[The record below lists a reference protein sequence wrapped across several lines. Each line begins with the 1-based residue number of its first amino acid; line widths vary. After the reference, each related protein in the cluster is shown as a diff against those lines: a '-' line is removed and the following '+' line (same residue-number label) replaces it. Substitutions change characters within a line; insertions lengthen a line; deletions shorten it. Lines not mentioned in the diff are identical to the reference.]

1 MQQNHSP
8 IVDKAMMLLGV
19 VGSRRS
25 GISMAGLVEHL
36 GVPRSTV
43 YRILNS
49 LLAHRFVVRKDGGLF
64 ALGPRIHELAGTSP
78 PNRDWSWLVRLA
90 APILQQLAADLGEA
104 VKLGVVEGDGVVTIH
119 AVSSE
124 AEHGLAVRIGHRTPL
139 HIGGTGK
146 VVLAFMPEDEA
157 EQVLAGHLMAYTSA
171 SITNPKA
178 LRSTLKTIRERGYA
192 EDFGEMTQSIRSF
205 AAPIFDG
212 GDGVLGAVSV
222 PFLGEVEPERAE
234 AIRDA
239 VLAAGTRI
247 NAAIRGQG

>member
-1 MQQNHSP
+1 M
-8 IVDKAMMLLGV
+8 ILLGA

-49 LLAHRFVVRKDGGLF
+49 LLAHRFIVRKEGGLF
-64 ALGPRIHELAGTSP
+64 ALGPRIHELAGNSP
-78 PNRDWSWLVRLA
+78 PNRDWTWLVRLA
-90 APILQQLAADLGEA
+90 APIIQQIAADLGEA
-104 VKLGVVEGDGVVTIH
+104 VKLGVLDGDGVVTIH

-146 VVLAFMPEDEA
+146 VVLAFMPEEEVDKL
-157 EQVLAGHLMAYTSA
+157 LAGHLMAYTPA

-178 LRSTLKTIRERGYA
+178 LRATLKTIRERGYA
-192 EDFGEMTQSIRSF
+192 EDSGEMTQSIRSF
-205 AAPIFDG
+205 AAPVFDG
-212 GDGVLGAVSV
+212 GNAVLGAVSV
-222 PFLGEVEPERAE
+222 PFLGEVEPERAD
-234 AIRDA
+234 AIREA
-239 VLAAGTRI
+239 VLSTGSRI
-247 NAAIRGQG
+247 NAAIRGHG

>member
-1 MQQNHSP
+1 
-8 IVDKAMMLLGV
+8 
-19 VGSRRS
+19 
-25 GISMAGLVEHL
+25 MAGLVEHL
-36 GVPRSTV
+36 HIPRSTV

-49 LLAHRFVVRKDGGLF
+49 LLAHRFLVRKDGGLF

-78 PNRDWSWLVRLA
+78 PDRDWTWLVRVA
-90 APILQQLAADLGEA
+90 APVVQQLATELGEA
-104 VKLGVVEGDGVVTIH
+104 AKLGVVDNDAVVTIH

-146 VVLAFMPEDEA
+146 VVLAFLPDDEA
-157 EQVLAGHLMAYTSA
+157 DKILSGHLMAYTQA

-178 LRSTLKTIRERGYA
+178 LRSTLRAIRERGYA

-205 AAPIFDG
+205 AAPIFDAARR
-212 GDGVLGAVSV
+212 VIGAVSV
-222 PFLGEVEPERAE
+222 PFLGEVEPERAT

-239 VLAAGTRI
+239 VLDAAGQI
-247 NAAIRGQG
+247 NASIAGETRPAPRAAAVLDA